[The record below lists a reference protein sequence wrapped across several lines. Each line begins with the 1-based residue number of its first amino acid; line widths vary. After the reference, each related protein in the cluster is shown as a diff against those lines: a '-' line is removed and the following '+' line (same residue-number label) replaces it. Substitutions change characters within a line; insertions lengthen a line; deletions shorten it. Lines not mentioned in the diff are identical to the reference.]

1 MYVPRTLAA
10 GVLKVNTWFRVLFL
24 GGPRQVGKLTLLQRN
39 IVPGRTVVSLGNLG
53 VRQLAVE
60 DPAAFL
66 AKYPPPVLIDEV
78 QYAPNLFSYIKYAV
92 DHSAEKGLYWL
103 TGSQQFHLMKNV
115 TESLAG
121 RVGILK
127 LQGLSQREKFGRPE
141 GKPFLALLK
150 GGILQISEAKITPSG
165 QAFNLLWQG
174 GYPEIFTGEAPER
187 FLFYENYLQDYVRHD
202 VRAFLQIKDELRF
215 LTFMAVLAAGTGQIL
230 DYTYLAREVGI
241 SVPTVRDWLSVLH
254 ATGMIYFLPPY
265 FRNPAN
271 TMIKTPKVYFLDT
284 GLVCHL
290 TRILSAEQAAVNMMS
305 GALLE
310 TYVLAEIL
318 KSYWHNA
325 ETPAIYFYRDKQ
337 KREIDFLL
345 EENGCLHP
353 IEVKQKHNPHPKDIK
368 NFEVIE
374 KVLGMPRGVGAVVCL
389 AEEVLPL
396 NREVTIFPVGCL

>member
-1 MYVPRTLAA
+1 M
-10 GVLKVNTWFRVLFL
+10 
-24 GGPRQVGKLTLLQRN
+24 
-39 IVPGRTVVSLGNLG
+39 
-53 VRQLAVE
+53 
-60 DPAAFL
+60 
-66 AKYPPPVLIDEV
+66 
-78 QYAPNLFSYIKYAV
+78 
-92 DHSAEKGLYWL
+92 
-103 TGSQQFHLMKNV
+103 
-115 TESLAG
+115 
-121 RVGILK
+121 
-127 LQGLSQREKFGRPE
+127 QGLSQREKFGRPA

-150 GGILQISEAKITPSG
+150 DGIPQISEAKITPSG

-174 GYPEIFTGEAPER
+174 GYPEVFTGNAQAR
-187 FLFYENYLQDYVRHD
+187 SIFYDSYLQTYIERD
-202 VRAFLQIKDELRF
+202 VRALLEIKNELRF
-215 LTFMAVLAAGTGQIL
+215 LKFMAVLASRTGQTL
-230 DYTYLAREVGI
+230 DYSHLAHDVGI

-254 ATGMIYFLPPY
+254 ATGMIYLLPPY

-325 ETPAIYFYRDKQ
+325 ESPAIYFYRDKQ

-345 EENGCLHP
+345 EENGSLHP
-353 IEVKQKHNPHPKDIK
+353 IEVKQKHNPQPKDIK
-368 NFEVIE
+368 NFAVIE
-374 KVLGMPRGVGAVVCL
+374 KVLGMPRGQGAVVCL

-396 NREVTIFPVGCL
+396 NREVTVFPVGCL